1 MGPPDVV
8 EIEVPSEAGL
18 GATNR
23 VVGAQIDLFV
33 LDRARHPLDE
43 YVVQSR
49 HFTVHADRHATGL
62 QGARAVVTHQL
73 APLLDV
79 EDLRLA
85 ELAEGLLQHL
95 HAERRAHADRYPV
108 QRHAAARAVDDG
120 AQIAQ
125 AAGHQ
130 DVRVVG
136 RPDLLT

>member
-1 MGPPDVV
+1 MGPPGVV
-8 EIEVPSEAGL
+8 EIEVPSEASL
-18 GATNR
+18 GAVNR
-23 VVGAQIDLFV
+23 VVGAKIDFFV
-33 LDRARHPLDE
+33 LDRAPDPLDE

-49 HFTVHADRHATGL
+49 HFTVHADRYATGL

-73 APLLDV
+73 VPLVDV

-85 ELAEGLLQHL
+85 VLAEGLPQYL

-108 QRHAAARAVDDG
+108 RQHAAVRPVDDG
-120 AQIAQ
+120 AQITP

-136 RPDLLT
+136 RPDLLA